1 MGHLDRRR
9 STRTL
14 ARVTRHSAPAWA
26 TQTVT
31 WAKPCVAGTTYI
43 LTHRSTRF
51 ENDRRPSHGRS
62 PVWTRGPT
70 RSRTARNVPR
80 ASTNARAWRS
90 LFGGPTWSR
99 ATRHSEASWR
109 VEFNAVSGRI
119 VGGLQAHTTSFAAD
133 PQPAC
138 HSTRPDNDHEPTH
151 GRSPVWRVDQTT
163 HAPLVTTRE
172 RSRTHAWAK
181 PCLAGGPD
189 HPRTA
194 RNVPRRRRTHAWA
207 KPCLAG
213 RPTGLVRTQCCETHT
228 SRGRPSG
235 MELPDYP
242 VMATLPTP
250 MDQDGP
256 ALLLPAGSFPVLVSR
271 SASRRFPIV

>member
-1 MGHLDRRR
+1 LPRWGTQHTQSRGSSPWRHGCQSGFRGGTRSRVMGHLDRRR

-70 RSRTARNVPR
+70 RSRTACNVPR

-119 VGGLQAHTTSFAAD
+119 AGGLQAHTTSFAAD

-163 HAPLVTTRE
+163 HAPLVTSRGDDERTHGRSPVWRADPRGSYE
-172 RSRTHAWAK
+172 RSVA
-181 PCLAGGPD
+181 
-189 HPRTA
+189 
-194 RNVPRRRRTHAWA
+194 RRTPRVAARLGWSF
-207 KPCLAG
+207 LI
-213 RPTGLVRTQCCETHT
+213 
-228 SRGRPSG
+228 
-235 MELPDYP
+235 
-242 VMATLPTP
+242 TP
-250 MDQDGP
+250 
-256 ALLLPAGSFPVLVSR
+256 
-271 SASRRFPIV
+271 

>member
-119 VGGLQAHTTSFAAD
+119 AGGLQAHTTSFAAD

-163 HAPLVTTRE
+163 HAPLVTSRE
-172 RSRTHAWAK
+172 RS
-181 PCLAGGPD
+181 
-189 HPRTA
+189 
-194 RNVPRRRRTHAWA
+194 RTHAWA

-256 ALLLPAGSFPVLVSR
+256 APPLPAGSFP
-271 SASRRFPIV
+271 RFVDSFCCLSVE